1 MRRLFSQNKE
11 FFSLIDFLI
20 IFYSLKS
27 NNNHRAEM
35 SAWSISNQLYEI
47 LGYFL
52 QQRNKEK
59 FSANYFEFCSTPL
72 TLSLYFLVFES
83 SLVVTYWLS

>member
-1 MRRLFSQNKE
+1 MRRLFAQNKE
-11 FFSLIDFLI
+11 FFSLIDFL

-52 QQRNKEK
+52 QQRNKREIQCK
-59 FSANYFEFCSTPL
+59 LF
-72 TLSLYFLVFES
+72 
-83 SLVVTYWLS
+83 